1 MKPGKSALLHAK
13 KIKNKDKH
21 IHTFNS
27 LATNLQVA
35 NALTETLAKEK
46 MPPMNEIMKI
56 VLLAWEEAEKKNSG
70 REPSAELLLE
80 AMEKSN
86 RNTAH
91 DIFSKAKKFLRERIE
106 EYNSPRTTSVDQ
118 MTRSTARN
126 SFRNVLPAMPRQ
138 GEQEQEVANY
148 IDTGGH
154 EGGDWGNRQGTT
166 EDKEILSDLI
176 KDPGNRGKFFATSYI

>member
-1 MKPGKSALLHAK
+1 
-13 KIKNKDKH
+13 
-21 IHTFNS
+21 
-27 LATNLQVA
+27 
-35 NALTETLAKEK
+35 
-46 MPPMNEIMKI
+46 MKI

-70 REPSAELLLE
+70 RQPSAELLLE

-86 RNTAH
+86 RNTGH
-91 DIFSKAKKFLRERIE
+91 DIFLKAKKFLRERLK
-106 EYNSPRTTSVDQ
+106 EYNSPRSVARTTSVDQ

-126 SFRNVLPAMPRQ
+126 SFRNVLPAMPWNKRKKRRQ

-154 EGGDWGNRQGTT
+154 EGGDWGNRQGTK